1 MSFELSL
8 IIRDQSYICISTSFL
23 FSVSQLLPP
32 IAHDTYLNDLLE
44 DWTAS
49 TKDKLVSFE
58 LSLIIRDQ
66 SYICISSLLVEIF
79 EHQLQ
84 KHYHYHSN
92 TTKYI

>member
-8 IIRDQSYICISTSFL
+8 IIRDQSYIYISTSFL

-49 TKDKLVSFE
+49 TEDNFVSFK

-66 SYICISSLLVEIF
+66 RDICVSPLLVEIF
-79 EHQLQ
+79 KHQLEMV
-84 KHYHYHSN
+84 
-92 TTKYI
+92 

>member
-8 IIRDQSYICISTSFL
+8 IIRDQSYIYISTSFL
-23 FSVSQLLPP
+23 FSVSQLLLP

-66 SYICISSLLVEIF
+66 SYITESDHQRPELHLYINLLPI
-79 EHQLQ
+79 
-84 KHYHYHSN
+84 
-92 TTKYI
+92 